1 MTFLYL
7 MLSFISIAATFCQ
20 EAQSSPNLDQSSL
33 SVQEKVSYST
43 SIYQSFFMI
52 VINEIADKSFI
63 CVVLFSMKNSKL
75 MTFLFAMIAL
85 TAMNLM
91 AITIGFY
98 IPFLVYRDWIDWIA
112 IVAFTAFGLFNLYLG
127 LSMESETLAHEIEEQ
142 EVNLEHMNELKEPFV
157 INKVTDRIEYQEFA
171 TTREESKYVKV
182 GYLAFLAN
190 MVLFEC
196 GDKTQIATIVIATVY
211 NPIGVFIGTTCGF
224 ALCVLLAISC
234 GKLLGQY
241 ITEKMT
247 SIIAGIVF
255 LLFAIQ
261 YFLIKIDVI

>member
-1 MTFLYL
+1 MTYL
-7 MLSFISIAATFCQ
+7 IIMLTLIFIEITFCQ
-20 EAQSSPNLDQSSL
+20 EADSSVTLDQSTL
-33 SVQEKVSYST
+33 SPQEKLSYSS
-43 SIYQSFFMI
+43 SIYQSFIMI

-98 IPFLVYRDWIDWIA
+98 IPILVYREWIDWIA
-112 IVAFTAFGLFNLYLG
+112 IVAFTAFGLFNLYQG
-127 LSMESETLAHEIEEQ
+127 LTMESETLAHEIEEQ
-142 EVNLEHMNELKEPFV
+142 EVNLEHINELKEPFV
-157 INKVTDRIEYQEFA
+157 INKVTDRIEYQEF
-171 TTREESKYVKV
+171 TRPNEETKYVKV

-255 LLFAIQ
+255 LLFGLQ
-261 YFLIKIDVI
+261 YFLIKLDVI

>member
-1 MTFLYL
+1 MTFYVTLL
-7 MLSFISIAATFCQ
+7 HFLLIGFTFCQ
-20 EAQSSPNLDQSSL
+20 ETDSNKIDGTIIPTN
-33 SVQEKVSYST
+33 QEKISYMT
-43 SIYQSFFMI
+43 SIYQSFAMI

-75 MTFLFAMIAL
+75 MTFIFAMIAL
-85 TAMNLM
+85 TAMNVM

-98 IPFLVYRDWIDWIA
+98 IPILVYRDWIDWIA
-112 IVAFTAFGLFNLYLG
+112 IIAFTAFGISNLFQG
-127 LSMESETLAHEIEEQ
+127 LTMESETLAHEIEE
-142 EVNLEHMNELKEPFV
+142 EEINLLHINELKEPFV
-157 INKVTDRIEYQEFA
+157 INKITDRIELQEHYS
-171 TTREESKYVKV
+171 TKEETKYIKV
-182 GYLAFLAN
+182 GYFAFLTN

-211 NPIGVFIGTTCGF
+211 NPIGVFIGTTLGF

-247 SIIAGIVF
+247 LIIAGIVF
-255 LLFAIQ
+255 LLFAAQ
-261 YFLIKIDVI
+261 YFLMKIEVL